1 VQWTVKSQL
10 QFRQTQTRERD
21 RYSTHSNVHTNT
33 HKIKGAQVLSQE
45 AQRYRGRQRVLWY

>member
-45 AQRYRGRQRVLWY
+45 AQRYRGRQRVHLH